1 MMGRIQKY
9 SLFWIIMLL
18 GWGCFSG
25 CRSMSGAVKEN
36 SHQEH
41 PHTIAV
47 WDLDNLNPA
56 ELEGLQ
62 LGELLA
68 GKVMEVLEESGK
80 WVVVERKEL
89 LLALEEQNLGS
100 SALVSEETRLQIGKL
115 LGAHAMVFGTYM
127 KFLKDLQINLRVVD
141 VETGQVIQAAQ
152 RRAPFTSA
160 GNALKMTKQATL
172 ELLKR

>member
-1 MMGRIQKY
+1 MDRIQKH
-9 SLFWIIMLL
+9 SLFWIIILL

-25 CRSMSGAVKEN
+25 CQSMSGAVKETGQ
-36 SHQEH
+36 QER

-68 GKVMEVLEESGK
+68 GKVIEVLEESGQ
-80 WVVVERKEL
+80 WVVVERKDL
-89 LLALEEQNLGS
+89 ILALEEQNLGS
-100 SALVSEETRLQIGKL
+100 SALVSEETRLQIGRL
-115 LGAHAMVFGTYM
+115 LGANAMVFGTYM

-141 VETGQVIQAAQ
+141 VETGQVMKAGQQ
-152 RRAPFTSA
+152 RAPFSTV
-160 GNALKMTKQATL
+160 GNALKMTRQAAL
-172 ELLKR
+172 KLLKS

>member
-1 MMGRIQKY
+1 MGGIQKY
-9 SLFWIIMLL
+9 SLFWIIILL

-25 CRSMSGAVKEN
+25 CQSKSGIVKEN
-36 SHQEH
+36 SHQKQ

-68 GKVMEVLEESGK
+68 GKVMEVIQESSA

-89 LLALEEQNLGS
+89 MLALEEQNLGS
-100 SALVSEETRLQIGKL
+100 STLVSEETRLQIGKL

-141 VETGQVIQAAQ
+141 VETGRVITAVQM
-152 RRAPFTSA
+152 RAPFTTV
-160 GNALKMTKQATL
+160 GDALKMTKQATL
-172 ELLKR
+172 KLLKS

>member
-1 MMGRIQKY
+1 MMNKIQKY
-9 SLFWIIMLL
+9 NLFWVVILL

-25 CRSMSGAVKEN
+25 CQSLSGAKKETGQ
-36 SHQEH
+36 QEH

-56 ELEGLQ
+56 ELGQFQ

-68 GKVMEVLEESGK
+68 GKVMEVLEESSG

-89 LLALEEQNLGS
+89 ILALEEQNLGS

-115 LGAHAMVFGTYM
+115 LGARAMVFGTYM
-127 KFLKDLQINLRVVD
+127 KFQKDLQINLRAVD
-141 VETGQVIQAAQ
+141 VETGRVIKASQK
-152 RRAPFTSA
+152 RAPFTTV
-160 GNALKMTKQATL
+160 GKALKMTKQATL
-172 ELLKR
+172 ALLK